1 MEFTKSISV
10 FSGLLFGVGG
20 FRFSLARKH
29 GVGALKD
36 GSFKL
41 GAFYGV
47 EVDRSLTHEWSIVF
61 FWVLEMEVCYDLLRI
76 RFWVWFPPVWSL
88 SYVEPR
94 NITSFSV
101 LLDLSLKTSETSLC
115 LMSLVEEYLILR
127 DRSKDVGEIKAK
139 VAYFDEG
146 YLTSGE
152 DADVEETGKEGK
164 EAKEDTEDFSF
175 EDYVAADHPMAMDAL
190 RFMASLFDDFL
201 LQGLVSLRPVGIFSP
216 TKAVREMGF
225 LLIFVEY
232 VKTKSPD
239 LDGGDLGLKE
249 KSDKRVPKLE
259 AGQKEEDTVISEMNE
274 RIAPPGRRRRGIS
287 NNIVEKE
294 VDEEEE
300 AIGASRNKG
309 NIETGVAVQAK
320 SNTEVGDEWSF
331 TRLCAVWYRSA
342 VDPAVCPSCR
352 RRVVATRLWAS
363 SEHWDSLL
371 SVGLLFLVGFQTYG
385 KWRGF

>member
-1 MEFTKSISV
+1 MVSFRHIYV
-10 FSGLLFGVGG
+10 FEIDNNSGRTHLRACPSGEV
-20 FRFSLARKH
+20 
-29 GVGALKD
+29 
-36 GSFKL
+36 L
-41 GAFYGV
+41 GEIKGRRG
-47 EVDRSLTHEWSIVF
+47 EIKRSNF
-61 FWVLEMEVCYDLLRI
+61 
-76 RFWVWFPPVWSL
+76 L
-88 SYVEPR
+88 SP
-94 NITSFSV
+94 I
-101 LLDLSLKTSETSLC
+101 C
-115 LMSLVEEYLILR
+115 G
-127 DRSKDVGEIKAK
+127 RSKDVGEIKAK

-152 DADVEETGKEGK
+152 DADVEETDYRFWIKKSCLDGGWKLRLKGWYRLL
-164 EAKEDTEDFSF
+164 FRIMSF
-175 EDYVAADHPMAMDAL
+175 RHLFRSRSSGQDAL

-201 LQGLVSLRPVGIFSP
+201 LQELQLLL
-216 TKAVREMGF
+216 TK
-225 LLIFVEY
+225 

-274 RIAPPGRRRRGIS
+274 RIAPPSLMFRSSMNSYRIDLDSGSGEEGEEGIS

-331 TRLCAVWYRSA
+331 TRLCAVWYRS
-342 VDPAVCPSCR
+342 CC
-352 RRVVATRLWAS
+352 
-363 SEHWDSLL
+363 
-371 SVGLLFLVGFQTYG
+371 
-385 KWRGF
+385 